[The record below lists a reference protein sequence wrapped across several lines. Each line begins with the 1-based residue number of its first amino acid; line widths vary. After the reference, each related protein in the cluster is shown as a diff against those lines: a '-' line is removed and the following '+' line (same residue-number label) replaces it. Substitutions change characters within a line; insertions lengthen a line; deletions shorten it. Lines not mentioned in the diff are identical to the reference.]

1 MSPSDRVS
9 KFRHGLTR
17 AEFRSQLVVVASAL
31 LVATVGSSAFGQSEP
46 LKPAQARTVE
56 VEKIFTNDRGAQR
69 MTRVGGD
76 PLSLA
81 GSIAD
86 QMPDW
91 AEWWSTEEVML
102 SLGIPKERAAA
113 VEALLDVRKRA
124 RIDAIKASET
134 SEAGVKFGEA
144 ARAAG
149 ADDPAARPPLEVR
162 AEIARLGARAALP
175 AFDAIMEIDR
185 GFADDCARLVAP
197 DAQPEPDEAALE
209 RMRLGVAR
217 LRGFDPALSRMKLLN
232 TGVELAIHAAPLLE
246 QAGDSRQAIADE
258 IAAWRQA
265 VAPLLDAFER
275 QRAETV
281 AASASDQ
288 SLEQKIR
295 RRSGL
300 GDRARTI
307 HADLVTATVR
317 SARSI
322 AEVVLE
328 RDPDRANAWLR
339 SVYRALSPMNLGAT
353 CGDAALEEALQ
364 IAADSGDEG
373 REWSAALA
381 LIRTENLRACAQL
394 EGALIDACVRAI
406 RDRERMTEVMVQ
418 TGPVFE
424 INTRRSTQSD
434 AVLERAKSVVPS
446 ALHAGIDRTCTSA
459 RNQACHL
466 IPRP

>member
-1 MSPSDRVS
+1 M
-9 KFRHGLTR
+9 TR

-149 ADDPAARPPLEVR
+149 ADDPAAKPPLEVR

-197 DAQPEPDEAALE
+197 DAQPEPDEATLE

-307 HADLVTATVR
+307 HADLVAATVR
-317 SARSI
+317 SARGI
-322 AEVVLE
+322 AAIVGAS
-328 RDPDRANAWLR
+328 DPDRSNAWLR
-339 SVYRALSPMNLGAT
+339 SAYHALSPMNLGAT
-353 CGDAALEEALQ
+353 CGDAALEDALR
-364 IAADSGDEG
+364 IAANSGDEG

-381 LIRTENLRACAQL
+381 LIRTENLRACVQL

-406 RDRERMTEVMVQ
+406 RDRERMTEVMMQ
-418 TGPVFE
+418 AGPVFE
-424 INTRRSTQSD
+424 INTRRSAQSD
-434 AVLERAKSVVPS
+434 AVVARAKSVVPS
-446 ALHAGIDRTCTSA
+446 ALHAGIDRACTSA
-459 RNQACHL
+459 RNRIHHL

>member
-1 MSPSDRVS
+1 V
-9 KFRHGLTR
+9 LR
-17 AEFRSQLVVVASAL
+17 AQTAGVASAVL
-31 LVATVGSSAFGQSEP
+31 TAWPCPPALAQTEP
-46 LKPAQARTVE
+46 PKPAQAQTVD
-56 VEKIFTNDRGAQR
+56 VEKLFPNDRGAQR
-69 MTRVGGD
+69 MTNVAGEG
-76 PLSLA
+76 LSLA
-81 GSIAD
+81 SGFAD
-86 QMPDW
+86 QAPDW

-102 SLGIPKERAAA
+102 GLGIPRERAAA
-113 VEALLDVRKRA
+113 VEALLEVRRQA
-124 RIDAIKASET
+124 RIAAIKAIET

-149 ADDPAARPPLEVR
+149 ADDPAAKPPLEVR

-197 DAQPEPDEAALE
+197 DTQPEPDEAALE

-446 ALHAGIDRTCTSA
+446 ALHAGLDRACRSA
-459 RNQACHL
+459 RNRACHL
-466 IPRP
+466 IPAP

>member
-1 MSPSDRVS
+1 MCPSDPVS
-9 KFRHGLTR
+9 AVWPRSCR
-17 AEFRSQLVVVASAL
+17 AVLGAQTAGVAFAVL
-31 LVATVGSSAFGQSEP
+31 IAWARPIAFAETDP
-46 LKPAQARTVE
+46 PKPAKVQTVD
-56 VEKIFTNDRGAQR
+56 VEKMFPNDRGAQR
-69 MTRVGGD
+69 MTTVRGE

-86 QMPDW
+86 QVPDW

-102 SLGIPKERAAA
+102 GLGIPKERVAA
-113 VEALLDVRKRA
+113 VEALLDVRRRA
-124 RIDAIKASET
+124 RIAAIKAIET
-134 SEAGVKFGEA
+134 SEAGVKFVEA
-144 ARAAG
+144 ARAVG
-149 ADDPAARPPLEVR
+149 ADDPAAKPPLEVR
-162 AEIARLGARAALP
+162 AELARLGARAALP

-185 GFADDCARLVAP
+185 GFADDCARLVVP
-197 DAQPEPDEAALE
+197 DAQPDPNEKFRE

-246 QAGDSRQAIADE
+246 QAGESRQAIADE
-258 IAAWRQA
+258 ITAWQQA
-265 VAPLLDAFER
+265 VAPLLEAFER

-288 SLEQKIR
+288 PLEQKIR

-307 HADLVTATVR
+307 HADLLTATVR

-322 AEVVLE
+322 AGPMLE
-328 RDPDRANAWLR
+328 RDPDQANAWLR

-353 CGDAALEEALQ
+353 CGDAALEEALRL
-364 IAADSGDEG
+364 AADSGDEG

-406 RDRERMTEVMVQ
+406 RDRERMTEVMMQ
-418 TGPVFE
+418 AGPVFE
-424 INTRRSTQSD
+424 TNTRRSTQSD

-446 ALHAGIDRTCTSA
+446 ALHAGLDRACGST
-459 RNQACHL
+459 RNRASHL
-466 IPRP
+466 IPTP

>member
-1 MSPSDRVS
+1 
-9 KFRHGLTR
+9 
-17 AEFRSQLVVVASAL
+17 VAVLPAL
-31 LVATVGSSAFGQSEP
+31 LLASFSPPALAQTEP
-46 LKPAQARTVE
+46 PKPAQAQTVD
-56 VEKIFTNDRGAQR
+56 VEKLFPNDRGAQR
-69 MTRVGGD
+69 MTNVAGEG
-76 PLSLA
+76 LSLA
-81 GSIAD
+81 SGFAD
-86 QMPDW
+86 QAPDW

-149 ADDPAARPPLEVR
+149 ADDPAAKPPLEVR

-288 SLEQKIR
+288 SLEQRLR
-295 RRSGL
+295 RL
-300 GDRARTI
+300 RAADELQRAI
-307 HADLVTATVR
+307 HADLVATTVR
-317 SARSI
+317 FARGI
-322 AEVVLE
+322 AAVIVAS
-328 RDPDRANAWLR
+328 DPDRANVWLR
-339 SVYRALSPMNLGAT
+339 SVYRALSPANLRAT
-353 CGDAALEEALQ
+353 AGDAALDEAARL
-364 IAADSGDEG
+364 AAASGKESE
-373 REWSAALA
+373 EWSAALA
-381 LIRTENLRACAQL
+381 AIRVENRRACVEL
-394 EGALIDACVRAI
+394 EGVLIDACIQAI
-406 RDRERMTEVMVQ
+406 RDRDKMIEVRGES
-418 TGPVFE
+418 GPVFAVNE
-424 INTRRSTQSD
+424 RRFAQSAGVLSRVVG
-434 AVLERAKSVVPS
+434 AVPSQHRSAVERASRAAQSQTFHHFPS
-446 ALHAGIDRTCTSA
+446 
-459 RNQACHL
+459 
-466 IPRP
+466 P

>member
-9 KFRHGLTR
+9 KVRHGLTR
-17 AEFRSQLVVVASAL
+17 AEFRSQLVVAASAL

-46 LKPAQARTVE
+46 LKPAQVRTVE
-56 VEKIFTNDRGAQR
+56 VEKIFTDDRGAQR

-149 ADDPAARPPLEVR
+149 ADDPAAKPPLEMR
-162 AEIARLGARAALP
+162 AVLARLASRAASV
-175 AFDAIMEIDR
+175 AFEALMSADGD
-185 GFADDCARLVAP
+185 FAAGCARLVMPAG
-197 DAQPEPDEAALE
+197 QPEPDAELRE

-217 LRGFDPALSRMKLLN
+217 LRGLDPALSRMKLVN

-317 SARSI
+317 SARGI
-322 AEVVLE
+322 AAIVGAS
-328 RDPDRANAWLR
+328 DPDRSNAWLR
-339 SVYRALSPMNLGAT
+339 SAYHALSPMNLGAT

-381 LIRTENLRACAQL
+381 LIRTENLRACVQL

-406 RDRERMTEVMVQ
+406 RVRDSMTEVMMQ
-418 TGPVFE
+418 AGPVFE
-424 INTRRSTQSD
+424 INTRRSAQSD
-434 AVLERAKSVVPS
+434 AVVARAKSVVPS
-446 ALHAGIDRTCTSA
+446 ALHAGIDRACTSA
-459 RNQACHL
+459 RNRIHHL

>member
-1 MSPSDRVS
+1 V
-9 KFRHGLTR
+9 LR
-17 AEFRSQLVVVASAL
+17 AQTAGVASAVL
-31 LVATVGSSAFGQSEP
+31 TAWPCPPALAQTEP
-46 LKPAQARTVE
+46 PKPAQAQTVD
-56 VEKIFTNDRGAQR
+56 VEKLFPNDRGAQR
-69 MTRVGGD
+69 MTRVGGE

-86 QMPDW
+86 EAPDW

-102 SLGIPKERAAA
+102 GLGIPKERAAA
-113 VEALLDVRKRA
+113 VEALLEVRRQA
-124 RIDAIKASET
+124 RIAAIKAIET

-149 ADDPAARPPLEVR
+149 ADDPAAKPPLEVR

-265 VAPLLDAFER
+265 VAPLLEAFER

-434 AVLERAKSVVPS
+434 AVLERAKSVVAS
-446 ALHAGIDRTCTSA
+446 ALHAGLDRACRSA
-459 RNQACHL
+459 RNRACHL
-466 IPRP
+466 IPAP

>member
-1 MSPSDRVS
+1 M
-9 KFRHGLTR
+9 TR
-17 AEFRSQLVVVASAL
+17 AEFRSQLVVAASAL

-46 LKPAQARTVE
+46 LKPAQVRTVE

-124 RIDAIKASET
+124 RIDSIKASET

-149 ADDPAARPPLEVR
+149 ADDPAAKPPLEVR

-459 RNQACHL
+459 RNRIHHL

>member
-1 MSPSDRVS
+1 V
-9 KFRHGLTR
+9 LR
-17 AEFRSQLVVVASAL
+17 AQTAGVASAVL
-31 LVATVGSSAFGQSEP
+31 TAWPCPPALAQTEP
-46 LKPAQARTVE
+46 PKPAQAQTVD
-56 VEKIFTNDRGAQR
+56 VEKLFPNDRGAQR
-69 MTRVGGD
+69 MTRVGGE

-86 QMPDW
+86 EAPDW

-102 SLGIPKERAAA
+102 GLGIPKERAAA
-113 VEALLDVRKRA
+113 VEALLEVRRQA
-124 RIDAIKASET
+124 RIAAIKAIET

-149 ADDPAARPPLEVR
+149 ADDPAAKPPLEVR

-434 AVLERAKSVVPS
+434 AVLERAKSVVAS
-446 ALHAGIDRTCTSA
+446 ALHAGLDRACRSA
-459 RNQACHL
+459 RNRACHL
-466 IPRP
+466 IPAP

>member
-1 MSPSDRVS
+1 
-9 KFRHGLTR
+9 
-17 AEFRSQLVVVASAL
+17 
-31 LVATVGSSAFGQSEP
+31 
-46 LKPAQARTVE
+46 
-56 VEKIFTNDRGAQR
+56 
-69 MTRVGGD
+69 
-76 PLSLA
+76 
-81 GSIAD
+81 
-86 QMPDW
+86 
-91 AEWWSTEEVML
+91 ML
-102 SLGIPKERAAA
+102 GLGIPKERAAA
-113 VEALLDVRKRA
+113 VEALLEVRRQA
-124 RIDAIKASET
+124 RIAAIKAIET

-149 ADDPAARPPLEVR
+149 ADDPAAKPPLEVR

-185 GFADDCARLVAP
+185 GFADACARLVAP

-446 ALHAGIDRTCTSA
+446 ALHAGLDRACRSA
-459 RNQACHL
+459 RNRACHL
-466 IPRP
+466 IPAP

>member
-1 MSPSDRVS
+1 M
-9 KFRHGLTR
+9 TR
-17 AEFRSQLVVVASAL
+17 AEFRSQLVVAASAL

-46 LKPAQARTVE
+46 LKPAQVRTVE
-56 VEKIFTNDRGAQR
+56 VEKIFTDDRGAQR

-149 ADDPAARPPLEVR
+149 ADDPAAKPPLEVR

-459 RNQACHL
+459 RNRACHL